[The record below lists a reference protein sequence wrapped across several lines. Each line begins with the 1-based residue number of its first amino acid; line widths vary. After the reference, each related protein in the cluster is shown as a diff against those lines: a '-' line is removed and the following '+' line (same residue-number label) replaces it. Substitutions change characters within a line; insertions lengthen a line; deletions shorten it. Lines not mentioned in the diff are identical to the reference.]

1 MSPSLAASMTLLLA
15 SVGGVAL
22 WGTGPVAHAAE
33 APSVGAAAVPHAAP
47 AAASTAPGGVAAEA
61 ARSAGAAEAP
71 WSARLQRWFGGELV
85 VELRRDDDAVS
96 LQLSWRSV
104 TAR

>member
-22 WGTGPVAHAAE
+22 WGTGPVAHAAVT
-33 APSVGAAAVPHAAP
+33 PSVGAATVPEVVPEAAP
-47 AAASTAPGGVAAEA
+47 AAHVGVAAEA
-61 ARSAGAAEAP
+61 ALSAGAAKDS

-85 VELRRDDDAVS
+85 VELRRDADAVS
-96 LQLSWRSV
+96 LQLCWRP
-104 TAR
+104 AAPR

>member
-22 WGTGPVAHAAE
+22 WGAGPVVHAAGT
-33 APSVGAAAVPHAAP
+33 PSVGASVPDATPVPAPSAP
-47 AAASTAPGGVAAEA
+47 ADLAAGSAVSAAAAE
-61 ARSAGAAEAP
+61 EP

-85 VELRRDDDAVS
+85 VELRRDVDAVS
-96 LQLSWRSV
+96 LQVSWRPV
-104 TAR
+104 PPR

>member
-22 WGTGPVAHAAE
+22 WGTGPVAHAAVT
-33 APSVGAAAVPHAAP
+33 PSVGAAAVPEAAP
-47 AAASTAPGGVAAEA
+47 AAAPTAPVGVVDRGTVSAAA
-61 ARSAGAAEAP
+61 ADEP

-85 VELRRDDDAVS
+85 VELRRDEDAVS
-96 LQLSWRSV
+96 LQVCWRP
-104 TAR
+104 AAPR